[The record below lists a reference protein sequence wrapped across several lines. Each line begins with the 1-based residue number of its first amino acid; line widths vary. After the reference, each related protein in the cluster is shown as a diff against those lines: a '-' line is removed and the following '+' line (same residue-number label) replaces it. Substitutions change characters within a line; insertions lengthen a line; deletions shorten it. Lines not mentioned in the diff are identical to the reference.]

1 MPCATR
7 QHGQAAY
14 LENMKRRAAPELP
27 SNATDAT
34 ELEALIQKREEFRA
48 FLRKQLGRDSDVDD
62 LLQHALIKALKRRD
76 SVRQNEKTISWF
88 YRLLRRSLIDYY
100 RSESTRKNR
109 EDKWATEQTTL
120 AAPPEMKRA
129 LCACVDGL
137 LPGLGA
143 RPMTLLRRVDLGG
156 EPVATVAASLGL
168 TANAATVALHRAR
181 AQLRRKLVSFCGS
194 CAQGACLDCDCAKNS
209 M

>member
-1 MPCATR
+1 
-7 QHGQAAY
+7 
-14 LENMKRRAAPELP
+14 MKGHAAPELHA
-27 SNATDAT
+27 NTTDAT
-34 ELEALIQKREEFRA
+34 ELDALIQKHEEFRA

-76 SVRQNEKTISWF
+76 SIRQNEKTISWF

-100 RSESTRKNR
+100 RGESTRKNR
-109 EDKWATEQTTL
+109 EVRWATEQATL
-120 AAPPEMKRA
+120 VAPPEMKRA
-129 LCACVDGL
+129 LCTCVDGL
-137 LPGLGA
+137 LPGLGT
-143 RPMTLLRRVDLGG
+143 RPATLLRRVDLGG

-168 TANAATVALHRAR
+168 KANAATVALHRAR

-194 CAQGACLDCDCAKNS
+194 CAQGACLDCYCTKNS